1 MATEATFTIPP
12 DEFPL
17 GSIFTS
23 VPGVTVELER
33 IVPRKGVII
42 PYFWVHGVDIDDV
55 EAAFSTH
62 LGVKTIRL
70 IDSVDDEYL
79 LRVEWDP
86 EYEGILSTLD
96 ETGVPLITAIGTNDQ
111 WTFEIRGDQQD
122 DIATFQQR
130 CRDRDIPVTLTA
142 LHALTPVE
150 TATEAALTDSQ
161 LEALVLAY
169 ERGYFNSPR
178 DVTMAELG
186 AELGISQQAIASRLR
201 RGIRRILGQ
210 TLTALEGDV
219 PRHK

>member
-1 MATEATFTIPP
+1 M
-12 DEFPL
+12 
-17 GSIFTS
+17 
-23 VPGVTVELER
+23 TVELER

-42 PYFWVHGVDIDDV
+42 PYFWVRGVDIDDV
-55 EAAFSTH
+55 EAAFATH
-62 LGVKTIRL
+62 PGVKAIRS

-86 EYEGILSTLD
+86 EYEGILSTLG
-96 ETGVPLITAIGTNDQ
+96 ETEIPLITAIGTNDQ
-111 WTFEIRGDQQD
+111 WTFEVRGDRRS

-130 CRDRDIPVTLTA
+130 CRERDIPVTLTA

-150 TATEAALTDSQ
+150 TATETALTDPQ

-169 ERGYFNSPR
+169 DRGYFNSPR

-186 AELGISQQAIASRLR
+186 EELGISQQAIASRLR
-201 RGIRRILGQ
+201 RGIRQILGQ

>member
-1 MATEATFTIPP
+1 MATEATFTVPP

-17 GSIFTS
+17 GSIFAS

-33 IVPRKGVII
+33 IVPRKGVIV
-42 PYFWVHGVDIDDV
+42 PYFWVRGVDIDDV
-55 EAAFSTH
+55 AAAFSTH
-62 LGVKTIRL
+62 PGVKTIQS

-86 EYEGILSTLD
+86 EYEGILSTLG

-111 WTFEIRGDQQD
+111 WTFEIRGDHRS

-130 CRDRDIPVTLTA
+130 CRERDISVTLTA
-142 LHALTPVE
+142 LHALTPVGP
-150 TATEAALTDSQ
+150 ATEAVLTDSQ

-186 AELGISQQAIASRLR
+186 EELGISQQAIASRLR

-210 TLTALEGDV
+210 TLAALEGDV
-219 PRHK
+219 PRRK